1 MLVNVY
7 RNKLLQA
14 ILYFAKNTKSL
25 STTKLAKLLYFL
37 DFQHFQQTGYPC
49 IGLKYYAFKN
59 GPLPREFWAEVKDG
73 EVPEDFKGKLSL
85 SRRADEVNPMFKEI
99 TFSARIN
106 PDLSVFSPREQT
118 IMQDLAFIYKEAK
131 AVDISEVSHLPEQPW
146 DMTYKTKGEKGLIDY
161 MLIFDEKAGVER
173 EESKQSLKEHFEA
186 VSNFHLNPANR
197 R

>member
-1 MLVNVY
+1 MPVNVY

-14 ILYFAKNTKSL
+14 ILYFAKNTKNL
-25 STTKLAKLLYFL
+25 NTTKLAKLLYFL

-49 IGLKYYAFKN
+49 IGLEYYAFKN

-85 SRRADEVNPMFKEI
+85 SRRADELNPTFKEI
-99 TFSARIN
+99 TFSARNRN
-106 PDLSVFSPREQT
+106 PDLSCVYSVKQT

-131 AVDISEVSHLPEQPW
+131 AVDISEVSHLPKQPW
-146 DMTYKTKGEKGLIDY
+146 DITFKTKGDKCLIDY

-186 VSNFHLNPANR
+186 VSNFHLHPAK
-197 R
+197 